1 MLPAIGL
8 CNALLRMSNLHWP
21 QTSQESRLECQSSLF
36 RHRPIVSVFEVM
48 QQSLLSWLTVPLA
61 VLAYRGLNEQPY
73 AHMHDTDVSRAVI
86 KLRMSR
92 I

>member
-1 MLPAIGL
+1 
-8 CNALLRMSNLHWP
+8 
-21 QTSQESRLECQSSLF
+21 
-36 RHRPIVSVFEVM
+36 M

-61 VLAYRGLNEQPY
+61 VLAYRGLKKQPY